1 MFCIHCK
8 YTSFDYL
15 PACPRCG
22 RDWTRGKKALNLDWV
37 VASAPESK
45 HQRQIADST
54 SQSPPP
60 GYAFASQGPQKNISL
75 DQSQERDLSP
85 DPYSSAAQSSATSQA
100 LGRRPQAKSTQPHQA
115 SSVPEEDDL
124 DFPDLDDMLT
134 SQASTSFSK
143 KTPETHSAED
153 DDFLDLGTLVT
164 DLGLADETE
173 NKHGSPSSA
182 SNRSEKKKPPSTS

>member
-22 RDWTRGKKALNLDWV
+22 RDWTREKKALNLDWL

-54 SQSPPP
+54 SQSPSQS
-60 GYAFASQGPQKNISL
+60 YAFASQGRQNISR

-85 DPYSSAAQSSATSQA
+85 DPHPNAAPSPATSQA
-100 LGRRPQAKSTQPHQA
+100 LDQGSQPEITQPCQA
-115 SSVPEEDDL
+115 PSVLEEDDL
-124 DFPDLDDMLT
+124 DFPDLDDMLA
-134 SQASTSFSK
+134 SQTSTSSSK
-143 KTPETHSAED
+143 PSQEAHSAED
-153 DDFLDLGTLVT
+153 DEFLDLGTLVT
-164 DLGLADETE
+164 DLGLEDDTE
-173 NKHGSPSSA
+173 NEHGSPSSA
-182 SNRSEKKKPPSTS
+182 SNRPEEKKSPSSS